1 MFCSR
6 KSNSKINRLHER
18 SLRIVYNIYSSSLH
32 DLLSRDHS
40 MPAHYQ
46 NIHHLANEIYK
57 VANNLS
63 LGDFEELF
71 AFKDQFSIFVP
82 SVNTEVYEKST
93 LKYFGAVLWNS
104 IPDCIKCATSV
115 KTFESCIKSWEP
127 VCFCRLC
134 KTYLQGVGFVN
145 ITNYILL
152 PCFLH
157 FAFLNLF

>member
-18 SLRIVYNIYSSSLH
+18 SLRIVYNIYSSSFH
-32 DLLSRDHS
+32 ELLSRDHS

-46 NIHHLANEIYK
+46 NIHRLANEIYK

-104 IPDCIKCATSV
+104 IPDSKNVQHLLRHLKPASSLGNLYA
-115 KTFESCIKSWEP
+115 F
-127 VCFCRLC
+127 
-134 KTYLQGVGFVN
+134 VGFVKP
-145 ITNYILL
+145 TYKE
-152 PCFLH
+152 
-157 FAFLNLF
+157 